1 MKSEKKPAFA
11 FLSLFPL
18 HPSLFLV
25 ILHSSLFFV
34 RPALAQPLLCPPV
47 ASAAGKPC
55 ETFHFHV
62 QLFRPESRDFLE
74 LYGINQ
80 FASMASCERARDA
93 QFKRNM
99 SVVEFMHTQRRD
111 WWQADKFGACHCD
124 MTVEKASPN
133 FLSEAARTQQLRD
146 AEEIRQRVRERLID
160 AKALP
165 DSEVMRNV
173 APPLSATPMIG
184 GPKFVAMPAPVA
196 VATSNSPD
204 ELQLTKAIDTTP
216 SSATSLDLPLVDIAL
231 PGITPPVEV
240 VAAAPAPVP
249 TPAPQP
255 PAPQPQPVPQP
266 VVQVAAEPVTVV
278 ADDPDLPAPEDVADA
293 FVSYESQRIQNVLKV
308 SSEVGDEA
316 IKAQVLEACTQ
327 RIQLLSNLRSIIVGS
342 GAKSRL
348 VAAAHAAKK
357 ESDRVAVAAKLFGSD
372 IPPHWAPKDAANV
385 IFDPG
390 VTEPERVLRDTTASD
405 EQKRH
410 ALYALLA
417 TSSPTEQ
424 QQMWLS
430 SVIEGLLK

>member
-1 MKSEKKPAFA
+1 MRALFVA
-11 FLSLFPL
+11 TALIAAGLS
-18 HPSLFLV
+18 
-25 ILHSSLFFV
+25 
-34 RPALAQPLLCPPV
+34 PALAQPLLCPPV

-62 QLFRPESRDFLE
+62 QLFRPESRDLLE

-80 FASMASCERARDA
+80 FASIASCERARDA

-99 SVVEFMHTQRRD
+99 SVVEYMHAQRRD
-111 WWQADKFGACHCD
+111 WWQADRFGPCHCD

-133 FLSEAARTQQLRD
+133 FLSEAARMQQVKD

-165 DSEVMRNV
+165 DSEAMRNV
-173 APPLSATPMIG
+173 APAISATPLIG
-184 GPKFVAMPAPVA
+184 GPKFVSMPAPVA
-196 VATSNSPD
+196 AAVSNAPD
-204 ELQLTKAIDTTP
+204 DLQVTKAVDTTP
-216 SSATSLDLPLVDIAL
+216 SSATSLDLPLVDIPL
-231 PGITPPVEV
+231 PGIMPPAEV

-249 TPAPQP
+249 MPVMPATTEPPKPAPA
-255 PAPQPQPVPQP
+255 PAPAPAPLPQPA
-266 VVQVAAEPVTVV
+266 VQVAAEPPTIV
-278 ADDPDLPAPEDVADA
+278 ADEPELPAPEDVADA

-308 SSEVGDEA
+308 SSEVGDDA
-316 IKAQVLEACTQ
+316 LRVQVLEACTQ

-348 VAAAHAAKK
+348 VAAANSAKK
-357 ESDRVAVAAKLFGSD
+357 ESERLALAAKLFGSD
-372 IPPHWAPKDAANV
+372 VLPHWAPKDAANV

-390 VTEPERVLRDTTASD
+390 VTEPERVLRDAAASD

-417 TSSPTEQ
+417 TTSPTEQ

>member
-1 MKSEKKPAFA
+1 MRALFIA
-11 FLSLFPL
+11 TALIAAGLS
-18 HPSLFLV
+18 
-25 ILHSSLFFV
+25 
-34 RPALAQPLLCPPV
+34 PALAQPLLCPPV

-55 ETFHFHV
+55 EVFHFHV
-62 QLFRPESRDFLE
+62 QLFRPEQRDFLE

-99 SVVEFMHTQRRD
+99 SVVEFMRAQRRD

-124 MTVEKASPN
+124 MTVEQASPN
-133 FLSEAARTQQLRD
+133 FLSEGARIQQLRD

-165 DSEVMRNV
+165 DSETMRNI
-173 APPLSATPMIG
+173 APPLSATPLIG
-184 GPKFVAMPAPVA
+184 GPKFVPMPAPIA
-196 VATSNSPD
+196 AASSTSPD
-204 ELQLTKAIDTTP
+204 DLQITKAVDTTP
-216 SSATSLDLPLVDIAL
+216 SSAASLDLPLVDIAL
-231 PGITPPVEV
+231 PGITPPAEV
-240 VAAAPAPVP
+240 VIATPAP
-249 TPAPQP
+249 TPAPTP
-255 PAPQPQPVPQP
+255 ASADAPPPAPAPQPQTT
-266 VVQVAAEPVTVV
+266 VQVAAEPAPVI
-278 ADDPDLPAPEDVADA
+278 ADDPDLPVPEDVADR
-293 FVSYESQRIQNVLKV
+293 FVSYESQQIQNVLQV
-308 SSEVGDEA
+308 SNKIGDET

-348 VAAAHAAKK
+348 VAAANGAKK
-357 ESDRVAVAAKLFGSD
+357 ENDRLALAAKLFGSD
-372 IPPHWAPKDAANV
+372 ITPHWSPKNAADV

-390 VTEPERVLRDTTASD
+390 VTEPERVLRDNAASD
-405 EQKRH
+405 QQKRH

>member
-1 MKSEKKPAFA
+1 MKSEKKRVFD
-11 FLSLFPL
+11 FLLLFT
-18 HPSLFLV
+18 
-25 ILHSSLFFV
+25 LHSSLFFV
-34 RPALAQPLLCPPV
+34 FPAFAQPLLCPPV

-62 QLFRPESRDFLE
+62 QMFRPESRDFLE

-93 QFKRNM
+93 AFKRNM
-99 SVVEFMHTQRRD
+99 SVVEYMRAQRRD
-111 WWQADKFGACHCD
+111 WWQADKFGTCHCD

-133 FLSEAARTQQLRD
+133 FLPEAARTQQLRD
-146 AEEIRQRVRERLID
+146 AEEVRQRVRERLID

-165 DSEVMRNV
+165 ESEVMRNI
-173 APPLSATPMIG
+173 APPLSATPLIG
-184 GPKFVAMPAPVA
+184 GPKMVAMPAAVA
-196 VATSNSPD
+196 VVTSNSPD
-204 ELQLTKAIDTTP
+204 DLQITKAVDTTP

-231 PGITPPVEV
+231 PGITPPAEV
-240 VAAAPAPVP
+240 VTAPAPAP
-249 TPAPQP
+249 ADTQQPPAPAPAPAPQP
-255 PAPQPQPVPQP
+255 A
-266 VVQVAAEPVTVV
+266 VQVAAEPAPVI
-278 ADDPDLPAPEDVADA
+278 ADDPELPAPEDVADA
-293 FVSYESQRIQNVLKV
+293 FVSYESQRIQNVLRV
-308 SSEVGDEA
+308 SSDIGDET

-348 VAAAHAAKK
+348 VAAANVAKR
-357 ESDRVAVAAKLFGSD
+357 ESDRLAVASKLFGSD
-372 IPPHWAPKDAANV
+372 ITPHWAPKNAADV
-385 IFDPG
+385 IFDAG
-390 VTEPERVLRDTTASD
+390 VAEPERVLRDNAASD
-405 EQKRH
+405 QQKRH

>member
-1 MKSEKKPAFA
+1 
-11 FLSLFPL
+11 
-18 HPSLFLV
+18 
-25 ILHSSLFFV
+25 
-34 RPALAQPLLCPPV
+34 V

-62 QLFRPESRDFLE
+62 QLFRPESRDFVE

-80 FASMASCERARDA
+80 FASMASCDRARDA

-99 SVVEFMHTQRRD
+99 SVVEYMHAQRRD

-133 FLSEAARTQQLRD
+133 FLSEAARTQQVRD

-165 DSEVMRNV
+165 DSEVMHNI

-196 VATSNSPD
+196 ASVSISPD
-204 ELQLTKAIDTTP
+204 DLQITKAVDTTP
-216 SSATSLDLPLVDIAL
+216 SSATSLDLPLVDIPL
-231 PGITPPVEV
+231 PGITPPAEV
-240 VAAAPAPVP
+240 VAPAPALMPP
-249 TPAPQP
+249 TTPPAEPTQSVPAPQAAP
-255 PAPQPQPVPQP
+255 LPQPA
-266 VVQVAAEPVTVV
+266 VQVAAEPAPVI
-278 ADDPDLPAPEDVADA
+278 ADEPDLPVPEDVADR
-293 FVSYESQRIQNVLKV
+293 FVSYESQQIQNVLQV
-308 SSEVGDEA
+308 SNKIGDEA
-316 IKAQVLEACTQ
+316 TKAQVLEACTQ

-348 VAAAHAAKK
+348 VAAADGAKK
-357 ESDRVAVAAKLFGSD
+357 ENDRLALASKLFGSD
-372 IPPHWAPKDAANV
+372 IAPHWSPKNAADV
-385 IFDPG
+385 IFDAG
-390 VTEPERVLRDTTASD
+390 VTEPERVLRDAAASD
-405 EQKRH
+405 QQKRH

>member
-1 MKSEKKPAFA
+1 MRALLIATALIAAGFSPAF
-11 FLSLFPL
+11 
-18 HPSLFLV
+18 
-25 ILHSSLFFV
+25 
-34 RPALAQPLLCPPV
+34 AQPLLCPPV

-55 ETFHFHV
+55 ELFHFHV
-62 QLFRPESRDFLE
+62 QMFRPESRDFLE

-99 SVVEFMHTQRRD
+99 SVVEFMRAQRRD
-111 WWQADKFGACHCD
+111 WWQADKFGTCHCD

-133 FLSEAARTQQLRD
+133 FLSEAARTQQVRD

-165 DSEVMRNV
+165 DSEVMRNITPAV
-173 APPLSATPMIG
+173 TATPLIG
-184 GPKFVAMPAPVA
+184 GPKMVAMPAAVA
-196 VATSNSPD
+196 AAATSNSPD
-204 ELQLTKAIDTTP
+204 DLQITKAVDTTP

-231 PGITPPVEV
+231 PGITPPAEV
-240 VAAAPAPVP
+240 GTAAALRDPAVLGGVPPPQVANIAPPEAPAQPAP
-249 TPAPQP
+249 A
-255 PAPQPQPVPQP
+255 PQP
-266 VVQVAAEPVTVV
+266 VVQVTAEPAPVI
-278 ADDPDLPAPEDVADA
+278 ADDTDLPVPEDVADRY
-293 FVSYESQRIQNVLKV
+293 VSYESQRIQNVLKV
-308 SSEVGDEA
+308 SSEIGDEA

-348 VAAAHAAKK
+348 VAAANSAKK
-357 ESDRVAVAAKLFGSD
+357 EDDRLAVAAKLFGSD
-372 IPPHWAPKDAANV
+372 ITPHWAPKNAADV
-385 IFDPG
+385 IFDAG
-390 VTEPERVLRDTTASD
+390 VAEPERVLRDAAASD
-405 EQKRH
+405 QQKRH

>member
-1 MKSEKKPAFA
+1 MRALFIA
-11 FLSLFPL
+11 TALIAAGLS
-18 HPSLFLV
+18 
-25 ILHSSLFFV
+25 
-34 RPALAQPLLCPPV
+34 PALAQPLLCPPV

-55 ETFHFHV
+55 EMFHFHV
-62 QLFRPESRDFLE
+62 QLFRPESRDFTE

-80 FASMASCERARDA
+80 FASTAACERARDA

-99 SVVEFMHTQRRD
+99 SVVEFMHAQRRD
-111 WWQADKFGACHCD
+111 WWQADKFGPCHCD
-124 MTVEKASPN
+124 MTVEKDSPN
-133 FLSEAARTQQLRD
+133 FLSEPARMQQLRD

-165 DSEVMRNV
+165 DSEVIRSIASMV
-173 APPLSATPMIG
+173 STTPMIG
-184 GPKFVAMPAPVA
+184 GPKIVSMPAPAA
-196 VATSNSPD
+196 VATISNSPD
-204 ELQLTKAIDTTP
+204 ELQLTRAVDTTP
-216 SSATSLDLPLVDIAL
+216 SSAASLDLPLVDIAL
-231 PGITPPVEV
+231 PGITPPPEV
-240 VAAAPAPVP
+240 ATAAPPTAPSVIEGVP
-249 TPAPQP
+249 TPQPAIAGAVPPPPQL
-255 PAPQPQPVPQP
+255 A
-266 VVQVAAEPVTVV
+266 VQVAAEPAPVI

-293 FVSYESQRIQNVLKV
+293 FVSYESQRIQNVLKA

-316 IKAQVLEACTQ
+316 VRAQVLEACTQ

-348 VAAAHAAKK
+348 VAAASAAKK
-357 ESDRVAVAAKLFGSD
+357 ESDRIAVAARLFGSD

-390 VTEPERVLRDTTASD
+390 VTEPERVLRDNAASD
-405 EQKRH
+405 QQKRH

-417 TSSPTEQ
+417 ASSPTEQ

>member
-1 MKSEKKPAFA
+1 MKSEKKRAFD
-11 FLSLFPL
+11 FLSLFTL
-18 HPSLFLV
+18 LSSLFL
-25 ILHSSLFFV
+25 S
-34 RPALAQPLLCPPV
+34 PALAQPLLCPPV

-62 QLFRPESRDFLE
+62 QLFRPEPRDFLE
-74 LYGINQ
+74 LYGVNQ

-93 QFKRNM
+93 AFKRNM

-111 WWQADKFGACHCD
+111 WWQADKFGPCHCD

-165 DSEVMRNV
+165 DSEVMRNI
-173 APPLSATPMIG
+173 APPLSATPLIG
-184 GPKFVAMPAPVA
+184 GPKFVSMPAPVA
-196 VATSNSPD
+196 VAASNSPED
-204 ELQLTKAIDTTP
+204 LQITKAVDTTP
-216 SSATSLDLPLVDIAL
+216 SSATSLDLPLVDIPL
-231 PGITPPVEV
+231 PGITPPAEV

-249 TPAPQP
+249 ASPPSAEPPKPTPAPL
-255 PAPQPQPVPQP
+255 PQQA
-266 VVQVAAEPVTVV
+266 VQVAAESATIV

-308 SSEVGDEA
+308 SGEVGDEA
-316 IKAQVLEACTQ
+316 VKAQVLEACTQ

-348 VAAAHAAKK
+348 VAAAHGAKK
-357 ESDRVAVAAKLFGSD
+357 ESERIAVAAKLFGSD

-390 VTEPERVLRDTTASD
+390 VAEPERVLRDATSSD

-417 TSSPTEQ
+417 MSSPTEQ

-430 SVIEGLLK
+430 TVIEGLLK

>member
-1 MKSEKKPAFA
+1 MRALFVA
-11 FLSLFPL
+11 TALIAAGLS
-18 HPSLFLV
+18 
-25 ILHSSLFFV
+25 
-34 RPALAQPLLCPPV
+34 PALAQPLLCPPV

-55 ETFHFHV
+55 EVFHFHV
-62 QLFRPESRDFLE
+62 QLFRPESRDFVE

-111 WWQADKFGACHCD
+111 WWQADKFGPCHCD

-133 FLSEAARTQQLRD
+133 FLPEAARTQQLRD

-165 DSEVMRNV
+165 DSEVMRNI
-173 APPLSATPMIG
+173 APPLSATPLIG
-184 GPKFVAMPAPVA
+184 GPKLVSMPAPVA
-196 VATSNSPD
+196 AAATSNSPED
-204 ELQLTKAIDTTP
+204 LQITKAVDTTP
-216 SSATSLDLPLVDIAL
+216 SSTTSLDLPLVDIPL

-240 VAAAPAPVP
+240 VAVAPTPVPVTPTPASAEPPKPPPAPAPL
-249 TPAPQP
+249 PQS
-255 PAPQPQPVPQP
+255 A
-266 VVQVAAEPVTVV
+266 VQVAAEPATAV
-278 ADDPDLPAPEDVADA
+278 ADEPELPAPEDVADA
-293 FVSYESQRIQNVLKV
+293 FVSYESQRIQNVLKA
-308 SSEVGDEA
+308 SNEVGDETLR
-316 IKAQVLEACTQ
+316 AQVLEACTQ

-348 VAAAHAAKK
+348 VAAASAAKK
-357 ESDRVAVAAKLFGSD
+357 ESDRIAVAAKLFGSD

-390 VTEPERVLRDTTASD
+390 VTEPERVLRDTASSD
-405 EQKRH
+405 DQKRH

>member
-1 MKSEKKPAFA
+1 MSA
-11 FLSLFPL
+11 LFVATAL
-18 HPSLFLV
+18 IAAGFS
-25 ILHSSLFFV
+25 
-34 RPALAQPLLCPPV
+34 PALAQPLLCPPV

-62 QLFRPESRDFLE
+62 QMFRPESRDFLE

-80 FASMASCERARDA
+80 FASIASCERARDA

-99 SVVEFMHTQRRD
+99 SVVEFMRAQRRD
-111 WWQADKFGACHCD
+111 WWQADKFGTCHCD

-160 AKALP
+160 AKGLP
-165 DSEVMRNV
+165 DSEVMRNI
-173 APPLSATPMIG
+173 APPLSATPLIG
-184 GPKFVAMPAPVA
+184 GPKFVPMPAPVA
-196 VATSNSPD
+196 AATASNSPD
-204 ELQLTKAIDTTP
+204 DLQITKAVDTTP

-231 PGITPPVEV
+231 PGITPPAEV
-240 VAAAPAPVP
+240 VAPAPTSTPPPAPADSPQAPAP
-249 TPAPQP
+249 TPQP
-255 PAPQPQPVPQP
+255 A
-266 VVQVAAEPVTVV
+266 VQVAAEPAPVI

-308 SSEVGDEA
+308 SSEIGDEA
-316 IKAQVLEACTQ
+316 VKAQVLEACTQ

-348 VAAAHAAKK
+348 VAAANVAKR
-357 ESDRVAVAAKLFGSD
+357 ESDRLAVAAKLFGSD
-372 IPPHWAPKDAANV
+372 ITPHWAPKNASDV
-385 IFDPG
+385 IFDAG
-390 VTEPERVLRDTTASD
+390 VAEPERVLRDAAASD
-405 EQKRH
+405 QQKRH

-430 SVIEGLLK
+430 SVIEELLK

>member
-1 MKSEKKPAFA
+1 MRALFVA
-11 FLSLFPL
+11 TALIAAGLS
-18 HPSLFLV
+18 
-25 ILHSSLFFV
+25 
-34 RPALAQPLLCPPV
+34 PALAQPLLCPPV

-62 QLFRPESRDFLE
+62 QLFRPESRDLLE

-99 SVVEFMHTQRRD
+99 SVVEYMHAQRRD
-111 WWQADKFGACHCD
+111 WWQADKFGPCHCD

-133 FLSEAARTQQLRD
+133 FLSEAARMQQVKD

-173 APPLSATPMIG
+173 APIVSATPLIG
-184 GPKFVAMPAPVA
+184 GPKFVSMPAPVA
-196 VATSNSPD
+196 AAVSNAPD
-204 ELQLTKAIDTTP
+204 DLQVTKAVDTTP
-216 SSATSLDLPLVDIAL
+216 SSATSLDLPLVDIPL
-231 PGITPPVEV
+231 PGITPPAEV

-249 TPAPQP
+249 MPVTPATTEPPKPAPAPAPAPAPLPQP
-255 PAPQPQPVPQP
+255 A
-266 VVQVAAEPVTVV
+266 VQVAAEPPTVV
-278 ADDPDLPAPEDVADA
+278 ADEPELPAPEDVADA

-308 SSEVGDEA
+308 SSEVGDDA
-316 IKAQVLEACTQ
+316 LRVQVLEACTQ

-348 VAAAHAAKK
+348 VAAANSAKK
-357 ESDRVAVAAKLFGSD
+357 ESERLALAAKLFGSD
-372 IPPHWAPKDAANV
+372 VLPHWAPKDAANV

-390 VTEPERVLRDTTASD
+390 VAEPERVLRDAAASD

-417 TSSPTEQ
+417 TTSPTEQ